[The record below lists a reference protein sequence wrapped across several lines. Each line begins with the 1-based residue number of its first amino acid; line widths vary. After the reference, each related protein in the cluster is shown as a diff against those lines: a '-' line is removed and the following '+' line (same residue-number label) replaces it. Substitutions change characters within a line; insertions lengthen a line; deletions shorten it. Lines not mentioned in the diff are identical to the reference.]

1 MIPIFNNSN
10 LQWING
16 IYLKRKVTVS
26 YKKVEKVKSI
36 ICIKYLRVQVNKSL
50 YYFNINTNTILV
62 KYWQLIQPKLKKQV
76 MWHEVC

>member
-1 MIPIFNNSN
+1 M
-10 LQWING
+10 
-16 IYLKRKVTVS
+16 
-26 YKKVEKVKSI
+26 KVEKVKSI